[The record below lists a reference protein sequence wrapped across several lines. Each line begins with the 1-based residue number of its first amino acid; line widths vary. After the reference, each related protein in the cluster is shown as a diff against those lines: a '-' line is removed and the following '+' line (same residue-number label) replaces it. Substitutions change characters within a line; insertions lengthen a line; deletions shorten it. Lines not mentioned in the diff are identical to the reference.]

1 MSHASPQHTLDAL
14 LSVAVEAARQAG
26 RELCARLAQPHA
38 VTSKGMRDIVT
49 EADLAAERIILG
61 RIAERFPHHR
71 ILSEESTPHLAPGA
85 TETFWA
91 VDPLDGTS
99 NFARGLP
106 IFSISVAV
114 LQGAEPVVG
123 VVHEPMTDRTFSAA
137 QGRGAWLG
145 EETLRV
151 SKVDHL
157 LGAMVGLDWG
167 RAQTDRLK
175 VLARVQR
182 LGPEVGA
189 FRTLGTA
196 ALGLAYVAAGWMDA
210 YFHLALGAWDT
221 AAGVLLVE
229 EAGGRVTQADGSPWT
244 PEATSVVA
252 SNGLLHDLLLER
264 LNP

>member
-1 MSHASPQHTLDAL
+1 MSHASPQHTLDAM

-26 RELCARLAQPHA
+26 EELRARLAQPHA

-49 EADLAAERIILG
+49 EADLAAEGIILEHI
-61 RIAERFPHHR
+61 RERFPHHR
-71 ILSEESTPHLAPGA
+71 ILSEETTPHLAPGDG
-85 TETFWA
+85 ETFWA

-106 IFSISVAV
+106 IFSVSVAV
-114 LQGAEPVVG
+114 LQRGGPVVG
-123 VVHEPMTDRTFSAA
+123 VVHEPLASRTFSATR
-137 QGRGAWLG
+137 GRGAWLG
-145 EETLRV
+145 DKALRV
-151 SKVDHL
+151 SGVDHL

-167 RAQTDRLK
+167 RAQADRLK
-175 VLARVQR
+175 VLERVDR
-182 LGPEVGA
+182 LGPEVGV

-196 ALGLAYVAAGWMDA
+196 ALGLAYVAAGWLDA

-229 EAGGRVTQADGSPWT
+229 EAGGRVTQADGSRWT
-244 PEATSVVA
+244 PEATSIVA